1 MYLNY
6 SEPNYNFGYTL
17 TSPFFVVK
25 KKNNIKKGNQLK
37 KVRENSEIIF
47 FLV

>member
-17 TSPFFVVK
+17 TSPFFLLL
-25 KKNNIKKGNQLK
+25 KKNSIKKGNQLE
-37 KVRENSEIIF
+37 KVLENSEIIF
-47 FLV
+47 F